1 MLLSTRVEMMKNGE
15 VFQHEN
21 EGTHT
26 KCPLAQIKKLLLP
39 TTRDSSNEI
48 VRRDC
53 LGTKT
58 IKKCKSWSLPK
69 CKEWLT
75 FNLVKNVN
83 DAIFLSRKENYPMTL
98 KKKAMMNLKLQ
109 NA

>member
-1 MLLSTRVEMMKNGE
+1 MSPFPN
-15 VFQHEN
+15 
-21 EGTHT
+21 
-26 KCPLAQIKKLLLP
+26 KKVILP
-39 TTRDSSNEI
+39 MNKDFSNEI
-48 VRRDC
+48 VRSNC
-53 LGTKT
+53 LITKT
-58 IKKCKSWSLPK
+58 IRKCKSWSLPK